1 MLGGLAAAVAIIV
14 FVTAHEAGHFFAA
27 KAVGMKT
34 TQFFFGFG
42 PKIWSTQRGE
52 TEYGVKWIPLGGYVR
67 IVGMNP
73 LEYVDPADVGRTY
86 REKKF
91 WEKSVVVL
99 AGVAMNFLIAFLI
112 FYGIVLANGVDVI
125 QPAVDEIVETVDV
138 GGEKIPTPAL
148 EAGLQSGDVLVAIG
162 PHQIDTWEDISSA
175 LVSVGGGPTTVTVNR
190 AGETL
195 MLEVDLVERD
205 SPGGSGTTGFLG
217 IAPLIENHQP
227 GPVEAIG
234 IAGMQIWDG
243 IGFTFQALGDM
254 LRPSSLAQYL
264 GVFAGDTDV
273 DEEIRPVSPIG
284 IVNIGTQAPSTG
296 AFLAVLAFVNVILA
310 TINLLP
316 LFPLDGGHF
325 AVALYEKVTGR
336 EANVRKLAPVAA
348 AVIAIFA
355 FLGFVAIILDIVN
368 PLSLS

>member
-1 MLGGLAAAVAIIV
+1 VLGGLAAAIAIVV

-73 LEYVDPADVGRTY
+73 LEEVEPADVGRTY

-99 AGVAMNFLIAFLI
+99 AGVAMNFLIAFFI
-112 FYGIVLANGVDVI
+112 FYGIVLANGVNVI
-125 QPAVDEIVETVDV
+125 HPAVEEVNQTVKVGDEVL
-138 GGEKIPTPAL
+138 PTPARV
-148 EAGLQSGDVLVAIG
+148 AGLKPGDVIVAIG
-162 PHQIDTWEDISSA
+162 PHEIDTWEDIPLA
-175 LVSVGGGPTTVTVNR
+175 LESVGGGETTVV
-190 AGETL
+190 
-195 MLEVDLVERD
+195 VERD
-205 SPGGSGTTGFLG
+205 GETIPLAVDLIEKEGADGSGTTGFLG
-217 IAPLIENHQP
+217 VTPVVENQP
-227 GPVEAIG
+227 VGPIKAIG
-234 IAGMQIWDG
+234 VAGQQVWEG
-243 IGFTFQALGDM
+243 IGFTFKALGDM
-254 LRPSSLAQYL
+254 LKPSSLAQYV
-264 GVFAGDTDV
+264 GVFGGDTEV
-273 DEEIRPVSPIG
+273 DDEIRPVSVIG
-284 IVNIGTQAPSTG
+284 LANIGSQAPSAG
-296 AFLAVLAFVNVILA
+296 AFLGILAFVNVILA

-325 AVALYEKVTGR
+325 AVALYEKLTGR
-336 EANVRKLAPVAA
+336 EANVRRLAPVAA

-355 FLGFVAIILDIVN
+355 FLGFVAIILDIVD
-368 PLSLS
+368 PISLS

>member
-1 MLGGLAAAVAIIV
+1 MLGGLAAAIAIIV

-73 LEYVDPADVGRTY
+73 LEAVEPGDLGRTY

-99 AGVAMNFLIAFLI
+99 AGVAMNFLIAFVI
-112 FYGIVLANGVDVI
+112 FYGIALVNGVNEI
-125 QPAVDEIVETVDV
+125 QPAVDEVIATVKV
-138 GGEKIPTPAL
+138 GDDTIATPAA
-148 EAGLQSGDVLVAIG
+148 EAGLESGDVIVAIG
-162 PHQIDTWEDISSA
+162 PHQIDEWEDVPLA
-175 LVSVGGGPTTVTVNR
+175 LDSVGGGPTTVTVDR
-190 AGETL
+190 GGEILTL
-195 MLEVDLVERD
+195 DVDMVELEQED
-205 SPGGSGTTGFLG
+205 GSGTTGFLG
-217 IAPLIENHQP
+217 VRPVIENQEI
-227 GPVEAIG
+227 GPIAAIG
-234 IAGMQIWDG
+234 VAGQQVWEG
-243 IGFTFQALGDM
+243 IGFTFKALGDM
-254 LRPSSLAQYL
+254 LKPSSLAQYI
-264 GVFAGDTDV
+264 GVFGGGEV
-273 DEEIRPVSPIG
+273 DDEIRPVSPIG

-296 AFLAVLAFVNVILA
+296 AFLGILAFVNVILA

-325 AVALYEKVTGR
+325 AVAVYEKLTGR
-336 EANVRKLAPVAA
+336 EANVRRLAPVAA

-355 FLGFVAIILDIVN
+355 FLGFVAIILDIVD
-368 PLSLS
+368 PISLS